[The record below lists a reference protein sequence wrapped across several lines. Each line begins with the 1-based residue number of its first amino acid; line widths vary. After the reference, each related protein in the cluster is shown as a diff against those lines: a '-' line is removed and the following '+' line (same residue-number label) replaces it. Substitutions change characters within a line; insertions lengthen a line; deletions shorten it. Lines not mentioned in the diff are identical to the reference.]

1 MKCSQK
7 TSHWCL
13 DLLLTGEITIKVL
26 FNISVRR
33 KQHNGLQKDTFV
45 FEWSVYENKD
55 LVKCDI
61 YSKTDP
67 LI

>member
-1 MKCSQK
+1 MFTKNF
-7 TSHWCL
+7 TL
-13 DLLLTGEITIKVL
+13 TPRFAVDTGEITIKVL

-33 KQHNGLQKDTFV
+33 KQHNGLQKDTCV